1 MVVIIRATNDPSA
14 RAKAGGIMRAMEAAQ
29 TVEGK
34 DWHGM
39 KPPVYRSGPD
49 PLRRLARPACGISGS
64 RPTAGERPQA

>member
-1 MVVIIRATNDPSA
+1 
-14 RAKAGGIMRAMEAAQ
+14 MRAMEAAQ